1 MKTLRAKFIVPVLVL
16 LLAGFTAYSY
26 RVYISAWAWHVR
38 HGTST
43 TLGHYVVPIPRN
55 WYLLDDGNGA
65 LQLVRLDTDDRSPR
79 KRIKGGSAILV
90 SISGV
95 TTTVENLKS
104 VLSRQK
110 ELMEKNGTGSTLER
124 TLDLT
129 GETLFCLG
137 DTQSLNRG
145 GIFDLDLVAWH
156 CSSPSGLQVTIEATE
171 PDLDQAWSIVSRIR
185 QQS

>member
-1 MKTLRAKFIVPVLVL
+1 MKTVRAKLIVPVLVV

-26 RVYISAWAWHVR
+26 RVYIAAWAWHVR

-43 TLGHYVVPIPRN
+43 TLGHYVVPVPRN
-55 WYLLDDGNGA
+55 WYLLDEGDGA

-79 KRIKGGSAILV
+79 KRIKGAAAILV

-95 TTTVENLKS
+95 TTTEQNVKS

-110 ELMEKNGTGSTLER
+110 ELMEENGTGSILER
-124 TLDLT
+124 TLDID

-137 DTQSLNRG
+137 GIPLNIG
-145 GIFDLDLVAWH
+145 GDFDLDLVGWH
-156 CSSPSGLQVTIEATE
+156 CSSPGGVQVTIEATE

-185 QQS
+185 KQS